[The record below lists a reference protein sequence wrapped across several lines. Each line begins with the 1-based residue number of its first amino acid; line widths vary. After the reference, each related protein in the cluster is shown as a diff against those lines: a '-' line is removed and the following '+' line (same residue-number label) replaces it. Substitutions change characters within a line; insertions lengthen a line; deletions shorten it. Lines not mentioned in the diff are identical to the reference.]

1 MLNRGA
7 QANFNSTFFLLL
19 YLVSWIPEIRQYR
32 DSFGGVFSSRGP
44 FSSDGEKNR
53 PVITT
58 AGPQLNQDARSFI
71 EKIQEKR
78 SCRNRNYSKSR
89 GTGVLVRKKLSN
101 KTTRERERERERE
114 ERVEI
119 PLGWQERSSNER
131 RIPVA
136 RAQRHRLKG
145 KGFPRAALSR
155 IKRTPPSFLLFFPL
169 RRATVK
175 PSFFPKKR
183 HQTPRGSLLCATE
196 LFFAKN
202 GATVPRFL
210 IPSFVPSLQSLLGPL
225 SRESRDN

>member
-1 MLNRGA
+1 MD
-7 QANFNSTFFLLL
+7 T
-19 YLVSWIPEIRQYR
+19 R
-32 DSFGGVFSSRGP
+32 DSTISRFLRWGVLISRAIFQRWGKESSRYYHRWATVESG
-44 FSSDGEKNR
+44 R
-53 PVITT
+53 PLVHREDSRET
-58 AGPQLNQDARSFI
+58 QLPKSKLFEIPWNGRPGSKKALEQD
-71 EKIQEKR
+71 
-78 SCRNRNYSKSR
+78 N
-89 GTGVLVRKKLSN
+89 
-101 KTTRERERERERE
+101 ERERE